1 MVSVFAMSAVDCGF
15 KPRLGQTKDCKIGVC
30 CFSAKHV
37 ALRRKSKDLARNL
50 DNVRVLSLF
59 DRYFYLVCIEI
70 VV

>member
-37 ALRRKSKDLARNL
+37 ALRRKSKYWLAWNQ
-50 DNVRVLSLF
+50 DNVSKWVDMSIRGQLF
-59 DRYFYLVCIEI
+59 Q
-70 VV
+70 

>member
-37 ALRRKSKDLARNL
+37 ALRRKSKYWLAWNQ
-50 DNVRVLSLF
+50 DNVSKWV
-59 DRYFYLVCIEI
+59 
-70 VV
+70 